1 MCVCVCVCVCVC
13 AVPVPVKIKGQPR
26 CMCAAKPINPKD
38 NERVKRK
45 ISVEKKN
52 EEEARRQ
59 GNRQH

>member
-1 MCVCVCVCVCVC
+1 
-13 AVPVPVKIKGQPR
+13 VPVKIKGQPR